1 MERRPLTDVDVAKRI
16 EAGDIVATESFV
28 DENYAAVLRFLRQ
41 LTGHVQEAE
50 DLTQQAF
57 VKAKQ
62 QIGSFRGDASL
73 RSWLFRIAFHEYT
86 HWKRRRRPT
95 TSLDLAPVHIESGY
109 ESVLDA
115 EALLSALS
123 RLPGSLRA
131 AFLLHEVQELPIC
144 EVARVLRV
152 PQGTVKSRLFHARRK
167 LMRSLDG
174 RQEIEN
180 EIRPALES

>member
-1 MERRPLTDVDVAKRI
+1 MERRPVTDIDAAKRI
-16 EAGDIVATESFV
+16 EGGDLAATESFV
-28 DENYAAVLRFLRQ
+28 CENYAPVLRFLRQ

-57 VKAKQ
+57 IKAKH

-95 TSLDLAPVHIESGY
+95 TGLEIAPAHVEPAY
-109 ESVLDA
+109 DSVLEA
-115 EALLSALS
+115 EALLSALG
-123 RLPGSLRA
+123 RLPASLRA
-131 AFLLHEVQELPIC
+131 AFLLHEVQELTVK
-144 EVARVLRV
+144 EVASVLGV

-167 LMRSLDG
+167 LSWLLEG
-174 RQEIEN
+174 QQEVEN
-180 EIRPALES
+180 EVRPALES

>member
-1 MERRPLTDVDVAKRI
+1 MEAQRARDIEAAKRI
-16 EAGDIVATESFV
+16 LGGEVFATEAFV
-28 DENYAAVLRFLRQ
+28 SENYAPVFRFLRQ

-57 VKAKQ
+57 IKAKQ
-62 QIGSFRGDASL
+62 EMGSFRGDASL

-86 HWKRRRRPT
+86 HWKRRHRPT
-95 TSLDLAPVHIESGY
+95 LSLEFAPGHTEAAY
-109 ESVLDA
+109 TSVLDA

-123 RLPGSLRA
+123 RLPESHRV
-131 AFLLHEVQELPIC
+131 AFLLHEVQELSIR
-144 EVARVLRV
+144 EVSQVTRV
-152 PQGTVKSRLFHARRK
+152 PQGTVKSRLFHARRR
-167 LMRSLDG
+167 LMCLLDG